1 MAKYAVTASH
11 TAGHWAR
18 LAEHPE
24 AAVMGVQRAVEA
36 VGGRLELIYF
46 VLGDYDMLAVVD
58 APDELTQAAISVAM
72 ASTGVFR
79 TFASHQL
86 IDPVDLAAVM
96 AKVAE
101 TGVGSCVADG

>member
-1 MAKYAVTASH
+1 LT
-11 TAGHWAR
+11 
-18 LAEHPE
+18 EHPE
-24 AAVMGVQRAVEA
+24 AAVMGLRRAVEA

-46 VLGDYDMLAVVD
+46 VLGDYDVLAVVD
-58 APDELTQAAISVAM
+58 APDELTQAAISVAL